1 MDIELLRTFL
11 EVVRTRHFGKA
22 ATELCVTQSA
32 VSARIRQLEQT
43 LAKPLFVRHRNN
55 IQLTAEGRQLRKHAE
70 TIVQVWS
77 RARQETGLGTDY
89 TRALAI
95 GAVQDLWHTL
105 LAGWLP
111 TVRNRMP
118 DTALQIETS
127 TADALIR
134 KLHDSVID
142 LAILFEPPQVP
153 AFELRELAVINLVLA
168 STQQGQ
174 TPDQALGPGY
184 IMVDW
189 GTAFALH
196 HARHYPHMTAPALH
210 MNQGILAW
218 QYLQQMHG
226 AAYLPEQM
234 LEHDPAGRAL
244 FRVNAGAVIE
254 RPVYAVFATG
264 NDRVDTIRQAL
275 GLLANNPE
283 KILAVPATSAGT
295 G

>member
-22 ATELCVTQSA
+22 AAELCVTQSA

-77 RARQETGLGTDY
+77 RARQETGLGTDF

-95 GAVQDLWHTL
+95 GAIQDLWATL

-111 TVRNRMP
+111 ALRDQMP
-118 DTALQIETS
+118 DTALQVETGTS
-127 TADALIR
+127 DGLVR
-134 KLHDSVID
+134 KLLDSVID

-153 AFELRELAVINLVLA
+153 ALELRELAVINLVLA
-168 STQQGQ
+168 STRQGQ

-196 HARHYPHMTAPALH
+196 HARHYPNMLAPALH
-210 MNQGILAW
+210 MNQGILAR
-218 QYLQQMHG
+218 QHLQQVHG

-234 LEHDPAGRAL
+234 LDKNPAGRPL
-244 FRVNAGAVIE
+244 YRVTSAAVIE
-254 RPVYAVFATG
+254 RPVYGVFATG
-264 NDRVDTIRQAL
+264 NDRADTIRQAL
-275 GLLANNPE
+275 GLLPGHH
-283 KILAVPATSAGT
+283 PR
-295 G
+295 

>member
-43 LAKPLFVRHRNN
+43 LARPLFVRHRNN

-77 RARQETGLGTDY
+77 RARQEIGLGTDY

-105 LAGWLP
+105 LADWLP
-111 TVRNRMP
+111 ALREKMP
-118 DTALQIETS
+118 ETALQVETG
-127 TADALIR
+127 TTDALIR
-134 KLHDSVID
+134 KLLDSVID

-153 AFELRELAVINLVLA
+153 ALELRELAVMNLVLA
-168 STQQGQ
+168 ATRQGQ
-174 TPDQALGPGY
+174 STEQALGPGY

-189 GTAFALH
+189 GTSFILY
-196 HARHYPHMTAPALH
+196 HARHYPDMPAPALH
-210 MNQGILAW
+210 MNHGILAR
-218 QYLQQMHG
+218 QYLQQVHG

-234 LEHDPAGRAL
+234 LESDAPGRPL
-244 FRVNAGAVIE
+244 HRVPGAAVIE
-254 RPVYAVFATG
+254 RPVYGAFATG

-275 GLLANNPE
+275 GLLPP
-283 KILAVPATSAGT
+283 PAGST